1 MAKVKQKIKV
11 SKNSM
16 LLVLVGV
23 FLIIAILLYGF
34 EPKEEPLR
42 VAFDTQGGGVIFDHQ
57 VHASL
62 KDMPCKD
69 CHHNFVDVENRNLSA
84 NCRDCHYRKELT
96 DSCQDE
102 PIHKNCI
109 GRNCTACHS
118 EGSVNCVFCHNAEP
132 FASAPP
138 PGKMEFETDGGR
150 VAFDHKTHASADG
163 YDLGCDTCHHG
174 YKPEKK
180 SFPMNCR
187 RCHYNTKYKSICENE
202 DTHVRCIGKN
212 CVDCHTDG
220 AEDCEI
226 CHKE

>member
-1 MAKVKQKIKV
+1 MAKVKEIIEGTKK
-11 SKNSM
+11 SFF
-16 LLVLVGV
+16 LVLVGI

-34 EPKEEPLR
+34 EPQEEPRR
-42 VAFDTQGGGVIFDHQ
+42 VAFDTQGGCVIFDHQ
-57 VHASL
+57 VHVTL
-62 KDMPCKD
+62 KNMLCEE
-69 CHHNFVDVENRNLSA
+69 CHHNFDDVEDNSSA
-84 NCRDCHYRKELT
+84 NCRDCHYGKELK

-109 GRNCTACHS
+109 GSNCTDCHT

-132 FASAPP
+132 SPSAPAP
-138 PGKMEFETDGGR
+138 DKLVFETDGGR
-150 VAFDHKTHASADG
+150 VVFDHKTHASADG

-187 RCHYNTKYKSICENE
+187 RCHYNAKYESICENE